1 MLCCLVFAAHK
12 ISARRSYPAA
22 YLFSFH
28 ALANSFVLAR
38 ITTLLFS
45 IDSGLIAQN
54 TQGGGTPSPTPFS
67 PLHGARNT
75 VHGPRSFSQFSA
87 FCAPR
92 FSIFAFRFSVSPFVL
107 PPHRSIA
114 SAYLL
119 CLPLLQKTAG
129 VYPIL
134 PKTEHAGSCRYGT
147 FRALSEWN
155 IPAPVVSSPTMDLR
169 PFISSVTIHE
179 SPSAHGCFCAS
190 AKEGRFNTSQSSK
203 LATTSSALFGRCAA
217 LEAAKGFC
225 FFVVRNYREGKNPE

>member
-1 MLCCLVFAAHK
+1 MLRCFVFAAK
-12 ISARRSYPAA
+12 QSPPADPTDTPISL
-22 YLFSFH
+22 LF
-28 ALANSFVLAR
+28 
-38 ITTLLFS
+38 TLLQTPLLSPRPQLFYFQSIPNFS
-45 IDSGLIAQN
+45 SK
-54 TQGGGTPSPTPFS
+54 TPGVGVPLRPCS

-155 IPAPVVSSPTMDLR
+155 IPAPVVSSATLDLR
-169 PFISSVTIHE
+169 PLISSVTIHE
-179 SPSAHGCFCAS
+179 SPSAHGCFCVPVE
-190 AKEGRFNTSQSSK
+190 EGRFNTSQSSK
-203 LATTSSALFGRCAA
+203 LPTTSSALFGRCAA